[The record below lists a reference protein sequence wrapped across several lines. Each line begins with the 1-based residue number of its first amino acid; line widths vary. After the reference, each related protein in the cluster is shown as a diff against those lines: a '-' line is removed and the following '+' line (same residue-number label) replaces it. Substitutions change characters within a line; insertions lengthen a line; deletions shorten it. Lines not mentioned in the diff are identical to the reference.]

1 LESCYGLSA
10 LQTTEQS
17 RVQVWGEEIMEPLLV
32 YAAMALVI
40 SIITIKEDRLNK
52 KIAQGFKI
60 NTVDRDKDGL
70 VQEGTKWER
79 KAKR

>member
-1 LESCYGLSA
+1 
-10 LQTTEQS
+10 
-17 RVQVWGEEIMEPLLV
+17 MEPLFVYLV
-32 YAAMALVI
+32 LALII

-52 KIAQGFKI
+52 KIAEGFNPNAKD
-60 NTVDRDKDGL
+60 NDKDGL